1 MQLSVDGAIVD
12 VDAVVV
18 TDRVVVGRHLGIEVD
33 FVAVEQ
39 LFSAMEGNHK
49 DRFIPIATM
58 TQYYTP
64 LDLLRYMSQL
74 V

>member
-1 MQLSVDGAIVD
+1 MLLGVYGEIVD

-18 TDRVVVGRHLGIEVD
+18 TGRVFVGRHLGIEVD

-39 LFSAMEGNHK
+39 LFSAMEGNNK
-49 DRFIPIATM
+49 DRFIPIAIM

-64 LDLLRYMSQL
+64 LDLRYMSQL